1 MKEIKAFIH
10 KHRIAAVIDALK
22 IADISASG
30 RSGGMRNINVA
41 AVQSL
46 LMAVDTREQ
55 RYSMDL
61 AEPVIEEYK
70 LELLCEDGEA
80 ERLAKVVA
88 LAGRTGQA
96 EAGWV
101 YVTSV
106 ESAIKI
112 GDRESH

>member
-22 IADISASG
+22 MADISITG
-30 RSGGMRNINVA
+30 HSGGMRNINVA
-41 AVQSL
+41 SVQSL
-46 LMAVDTREQ
+46 LTAVDSREQ

-80 ERLAKVVA
+80 DRLARVVA
-88 LAGRTGQA
+88 VAGRTGQK

-101 YVTSV
+101 YVTGV
-106 ESAIKI
+106 ELALQI
-112 GDRESH
+112 GNQ

>member
-10 KHRIAAVIDALK
+10 KARIAAVVEALK
-22 IADISASG
+22 AANIGATG
-30 RSGGMRNINVA
+30 HPGGVRNVNVA
-41 AVQSL
+41 SIQSL
-46 LMAVDTREQ
+46 LPAIDSREQ

-70 LELLCEDGEA
+70 LELLCADDEA
-80 ERLAKVVA
+80 EALAKIIA
-88 LAGRTGQA
+88 AAGRTGQA

-106 ESAIKI
+106 ESALQI
-112 GDRESH
+112 GRN

>member
-10 KHRIAAVIDALK
+10 KHRISAVIEALK
-22 IADISASG
+22 AADVALTG
-30 RSGGMRNINVA
+30 HSGGMRNINVA

-46 LMAVDTREQ
+46 LTAVDTREQ

-70 LELLCEDGEA
+70 LELLCEDVEA

-88 LAGRTGQA
+88 VAGRTGQG

-101 YVTSV
+101 YVTTV
-106 ESAIKI
+106 ESAMQI
-112 GDRESH
+112 GSQ

>member
-10 KHRIAAVIDALK
+10 KHRIAAVIGALK
-22 IADISASG
+22 MADISATG
-30 RSGGMRNINVA
+30 HSGGMRNINVA

-46 LMAVDTREQ
+46 LTAVDTREQ

-70 LELLCEDGEA
+70 LELLCADSDA
-80 ERLAKVVA
+80 ERLAKVIVI
-88 LAGRTGQA
+88 AGRTGQE

-101 YVTSV
+101 YITPV
-106 ESAIKI
+106 ESALQI
-112 GDRESH
+112 GSQ

>member
-22 IADISASG
+22 MADISITG
-30 RSGGMRNINVA
+30 HTGGMRNINVA
-41 AVQSL
+41 SVQSL
-46 LMAVDTREQ
+46 LTAVDSREQ

-70 LELLCEDGEA
+70 LELLCEDGDAEA
-80 ERLAKVVA
+80 LAKIITV
-88 LAGRTGQA
+88 AGRTGQA

-101 YVTSV
+101 YLTSV
-106 ESAIKI
+106 ESAMRI
-112 GDRESH
+112 GNP

>member
-10 KHRIAAVIDALK
+10 KHRIAAVIEALK
-22 IADISASG
+22 AADIALTGHSS
-30 RSGGMRNINVA
+30 GMRNINVA

-46 LMAVDTREQ
+46 LTAVDTREQ

-70 LELLCEDGEA
+70 LELLCEDTEA
-80 ERLAKVVA
+80 ERLANAVA
-88 LAGRTGQA
+88 IAGRTGQG

-101 YVTSV
+101 YVTTV
-106 ESAIKI
+106 ESAIQI
-112 GDRESH
+112 GSQ

>member
-10 KHRIAAVIDALK
+10 KHRIAAVIEALK
-22 IADISASG
+22 LADLAATG
-30 RSGGMRNINVA
+30 HPGGMRNINVA

-46 LMAVDTREQ
+46 LTAVDTKEQ

-70 LELLCEDGEA
+70 LELLCVDTDA
-80 ERLAKVVA
+80 ERLANVVA
-88 LAGRTGQA
+88 MSGRTGQG

-101 YVTSV
+101 YITTV
-106 ESAIKI
+106 ESAMQI
-112 GDRESH
+112 GS